1 MKNKS
6 ILLGVVLM
14 AAVSCTTQ
22 LNVSQVSPQ
31 KNQLINGE
39 IAQKKELVSVI
50 TPYKKEL
57 ENKMNQKISH
67 TEVELNRK
75 GDNSSL
81 GQLLADFVLEGAND
95 WGAKNTIPVV
105 DAAIL
110 NVGGIRNDISKGD
123 ILLRNIFE
131 VMPFENQL
139 VIVKMKGEDIQGV
152 FDYYEKQKRNNPVAG
167 FTIVVENGKLKQGL
181 INGEKPKAG
190 QYYYIA
196 TSDYL
201 AYGGDYMKFFL
212 KGEQLILTEM
222 TLRDLFIEK
231 FKQNPEIR
239 IKQEQRLQFIG
250 NNQ

>member
-1 MKNKS
+1 MNMKYIFS
-6 ILLGVVLM
+6 GIVL
-14 AAVSCTTQ
+14 AVFSACNPVMK
-22 LNVSQVSPQ
+22 LSQAEPQ

-81 GQLLADFVLEGAND
+81 GQLLADFVLEAAND
-95 WGAKNTIPVV
+95 WGAKNSIPAVN
-105 DAAIL
+105 AAIL

-231 FKQNPEIR
+231 FKQNPEIK

>member
-1 MKNKS
+1 
-6 ILLGVVLM
+6 M
-14 AAVSCTTQ
+14 AIHINIIGAGNMAYQLTQAFHNHPEVQLQQLYNRSELSPEFNVFEIEKTHHLSTLRPADVCIIAV
-22 LNVSQVSPQ
+22 
-31 KNQLINGE
+31 KDE
-39 IAQKKELVSVI
+39 AIA
-50 TPYKKEL
+50 
-57 ENKMNQKISH
+57 
-67 TEVELNRK
+67 
-75 GDNSSL
+75 G
-81 GQLLADFVLEGAND
+81 
-95 WGAKNTIPVV
+95 
-105 DAAIL
+105 
-110 NVGGIRNDISKGD
+110 ISKK
-123 ILLRNIFE
+123 L
-131 VMPFENQL
+131 PFENQL

-231 FKQNPEIR
+231 FKQNPEIK

>member
-1 MKNKS
+1 M
-6 ILLGVVLM
+6 
-14 AAVSCTTQ
+14 
-22 LNVSQVSPQ
+22 
-31 KNQLINGE
+31 
-39 IAQKKELVSVI
+39 
-50 TPYKKEL
+50 
-57 ENKMNQKISH
+57 
-67 TEVELNRK
+67 
-75 GDNSSL
+75 
-81 GQLLADFVLEGAND
+81 LEGAND
-95 WGAKNTIPVV
+95 WGAKNSIPAV

>member
-1 MKNKS
+1 M
-6 ILLGVVLM
+6 
-14 AAVSCTTQ
+14 
-22 LNVSQVSPQ
+22 
-31 KNQLINGE
+31 
-39 IAQKKELVSVI
+39 
-50 TPYKKEL
+50 
-57 ENKMNQKISH
+57 
-67 TEVELNRK
+67 
-75 GDNSSL
+75 
-81 GQLLADFVLEGAND
+81 
-95 WGAKNTIPVV
+95 
-105 DAAIL
+105 
-110 NVGGIRNDISKGD
+110 
-123 ILLRNIFE
+123 
-131 VMPFENQL
+131 
-139 VIVKMKGEDIQGV
+139 
-152 FDYYEKQKRNNPVAG
+152 AG

-231 FKQNPEIR
+231 FKQNPEIK

>member
-1 MKNKS
+1 MKYIFS
-6 ILLGVVLM
+6 GIVL
-14 AAVSCTTQ
+14 AVFSACNPVMK
-22 LNVSQVSPQ
+22 LSQAEPQ

-39 IAQKKELVSVI
+39 ITQKKELVSVI
-50 TPYKKEL
+50 MPYKKEL

-75 GDNSSL
+75 GDNSLL

-95 WGAKNTIPVV
+95 WGAKNSIPNV

-212 KGEQLILTEM
+212 KGEQLIPTEM

-231 FKQNPEIR
+231 FKQNPEIK

>member
-1 MKNKS
+1 
-6 ILLGVVLM
+6 M
-14 AAVSCTTQ
+14 AVVSCTTQ

-95 WGAKNTIPVV
+95 WGVKNNIPAV

-152 FDYYEKQKRNNPVAG
+152 FDYYEKQKRN
-167 FTIVVENGKLKQGL
+167 
-181 INGEKPKAG
+181 KP
-190 QYYYIA
+190 
-196 TSDYL
+196 
-201 AYGGDYMKFFL
+201 F
-212 KGEQLILTEM
+212 
-222 TLRDLFIEK
+222 
-231 FKQNPEIR
+231 
-239 IKQEQRLQFIG
+239 
-250 NNQ
+250 

>member
-1 MKNKS
+1 
-6 ILLGVVLM
+6 M
-14 AAVSCTTQ
+14 AIHINIIGAGNMAYQLTQAFHNHPEVQLQQLYNRSKLSPEFDAFEIEKTHHLSTLRPADVCIIAV
-22 LNVSQVSPQ
+22 
-31 KNQLINGE
+31 KDE
-39 IAQKKELVSVI
+39 AIA
-50 TPYKKEL
+50 
-57 ENKMNQKISH
+57 
-67 TEVELNRK
+67 
-75 GDNSSL
+75 G
-81 GQLLADFVLEGAND
+81 
-95 WGAKNTIPVV
+95 
-105 DAAIL
+105 
-110 NVGGIRNDISKGD
+110 ISKK
-123 ILLRNIFE
+123 L
-131 VMPFENQL
+131 PFENQL

-231 FKQNPEIR
+231 FKQNPEIK